1 MCLWTE
7 KQGKD
12 ANKKKDGGSK
22 NKFKKHGGKEDR
34 DKSEKTEKV
43 KVQLEQEPLQ
53 KNDEAGHYNIN
64 VVITEQQ
71 EKRTVDGN
79 KKRKKE
85 KRTGSQRK
93 KLKALILM
101 HRKFLCVLITSRS

>member
-12 ANKKKDGGSK
+12 TNKKKDGGSK

-43 KVQLEQEPLQ
+43 KVQLEQEPLE

-64 VVITEQQ
+64 VVIKEQQ
-71 EKRTVDGN
+71 DKRTVDGN
-79 KKRKKE
+79 KKIKKRRKGPAYKG
-85 KRTGSQRK
+85 KN
-93 KLKALILM
+93 
-101 HRKFLCVLITSRS
+101 

>member
-7 KQGKD
+7 QQGKD
-12 ANKKKDGGSK
+12 TNKKKDGGSK

-43 KVQLEQEPLQ
+43 KVQLEQEPLE

-64 VVITEQQ
+64 VVIKEQQ
-71 EKRTVDGN
+71 DKRTVDGN
-79 KKRKKE
+79 KK
-85 KRTGSQRK
+85 
-93 KLKALILM
+93 I
-101 HRKFLCVLITSRS
+101 

>member
-7 KQGKD
+7 QQGKD
-12 ANKKKDGGSK
+12 TNKKKDGGSK

-43 KVQLEQEPLQ
+43 KVQLEQEPLE

-64 VVITEQQ
+64 VVIKEQQ
-71 EKRTVDGN
+71 DKRTVDGN
-79 KKRKKE
+79 KKIKKGEKDRLTKE
-85 KRTGSQRK
+85 KIKSINTD
-93 KLKALILM
+93 A
-101 HRKFLCVLITSRS
+101 